1 MDRKKLIDQSID
13 YIMHPPCLSSPYPP
27 MACLF
32 LVTRSRRH
40 GLKRAEEYAA
50 QIESPMEMLRS
61 ANTLTVDSLRAS
73 CADEVVFLQ
82 YKTGD

>member
-1 MDRKKLIDQSID
+1 MFKQSIPTHGMP
-13 YIMHPPCLSSPYPP
+13 IPCNPEQ
-27 MACLF
+27 AARF
-32 LVTRSRRH
+32 
-40 GLKRAEEYAA
+40 KRAEEYAA
-50 QIESPMEMLRS
+50 QIESPMEMLLS

>member
-40 GLKRAEEYAA
+40 GLKEQRNMRPKLSRPWKCCAA
-50 QIESPMEMLRS
+50 Q
-61 ANTLTVDSLRAS
+61 TVDSLRAS